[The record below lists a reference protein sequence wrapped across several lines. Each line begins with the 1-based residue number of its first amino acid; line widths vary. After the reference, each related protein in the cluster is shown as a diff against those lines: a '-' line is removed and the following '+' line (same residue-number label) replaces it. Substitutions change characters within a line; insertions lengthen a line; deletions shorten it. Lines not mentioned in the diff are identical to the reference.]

1 MEKYLFV
8 CLLRMG
14 KIIFELSSYID
25 VNIIVENYKTSILG
39 IQATL
44 HHFQPYFQEKM
55 YHIFNI
61 VKLGIL
67 IITGKVDFSF

>member
-1 MEKYLFV
+1 
-8 CLLRMG
+8 MG
-14 KIIFELSSYID
+14 EIIFELSSYID

-44 HHFQPYFQEKM
+44 HNFQPDFQEKM

-67 IITGKVDFSF
+67 KITGKVDFSL